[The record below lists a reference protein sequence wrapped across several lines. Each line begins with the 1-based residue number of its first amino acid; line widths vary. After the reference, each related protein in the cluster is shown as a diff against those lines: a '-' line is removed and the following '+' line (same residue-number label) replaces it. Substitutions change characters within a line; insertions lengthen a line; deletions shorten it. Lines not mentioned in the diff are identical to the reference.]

1 MWSTK
6 AFKSCQIRIF
16 YVNTLLTL
24 SYLRVPKS
32 KTIKLLRSRILIPVK
47 LNCFC
52 CRADW
57 GEGCSGEGGV
67 ALLGSGGAGED
78 GVEEVVDE
86 GLLLESGWY
95 GTGM

>member
-1 MWSTK
+1 MEAIKGFIPQQRCRKTRP
-6 AFKSCQIRIF
+6 ALIF
-16 YVNTLLTL
+16 PHRPPL
-24 SYLRVPKS
+24 
-32 KTIKLLRSRILIPVK
+32 PVR

-57 GEGCSGEGGV
+57 GEGCRGEGGV
-67 ALLGSGGAGED
+67 ALLGRGGAGEE